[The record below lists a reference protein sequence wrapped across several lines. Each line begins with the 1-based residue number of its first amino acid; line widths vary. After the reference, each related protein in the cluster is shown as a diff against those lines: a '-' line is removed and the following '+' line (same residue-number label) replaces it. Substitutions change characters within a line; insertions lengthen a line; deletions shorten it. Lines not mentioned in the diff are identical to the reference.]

1 MSSPQRSVLVTGGAA
16 GIGLAIARGFAA
28 QGHRILLADISD
40 TVHAAAEKLS
50 TPQAPVHA
58 HVADVGDEAQVLR
71 VAKRGI
77 ELFGGCDILVNCAGV
92 SMKRDG
98 KPIPPT
104 EVRTSDWER
113 VLRINLSAPFL
124 LCRELIPGMRE
135 RRFGRIVNIASR
147 AGRTFV
153 APAGVDYASSKAGLI
168 GLTRHLAGTYA
179 PDGITVN
186 CIAPGRIETA
196 PSSLSSPEILA
207 AAAKA
212 IPVGRLG
219 NTDEIA
225 AAAVFLASEQASYIT
240 GVCLDVNG
248 GVFMG

>member
-1 MSSPQRSVLVTGGAA
+1 MTQRSVLVTGGAA
-16 GIGLAIARGFAA
+16 GIGLAIARGLAA
-28 QGHRILLADISD
+28 QGHRVLQADISD
-40 TVHAAAEKLS
+40 SVHAAADSLD
-50 TPQAPVHA
+50 TLQAPVHGF
-58 HVADVGDEAQVLR
+58 VADMGEEAQVLGT
-71 VAKRGI
+71 AKRAG

-92 SMKRDG
+92 SRKRDG
-98 KPIPPT
+98 QPIPPVEVLT
-104 EVRTSDWER
+104 EDWER
-113 VLRINLSAPFL
+113 VLRINLTAPFL
-124 LCRELIPGMRE
+124 LSRELLPGMRQ
-135 RRFGRIVNIASR
+135 RRFGRIINIASR

-153 APAGVDYASSKAGLI
+153 APAGIDYAASKAGLI

-196 PSSLSSPEILA
+196 LSSLSSPEIIA

-219 NTDEIA
+219 NTDEVA

-248 GVFMG
+248 GVFMA